1 MPLDDALATFSY
13 LISEADKLG
22 VAFIE
27 LMRYVEKYDIAYD
40 GKSQLLCTL
49 IIMHTHRHFKRRSAL
64 NEARCSQ
71 LL

>member
-27 LMRYVEKYDIAYD
+27 LMRYVEKYDVAYD
-40 GKSQLLCTL
+40 GKSP
-49 IIMHTHRHFKRRSAL
+49 
-64 NEARCSQ
+64 
-71 LL
+71 